1 MSVYTYTD
9 SRQNSSHVPF
19 SRGLAMRSAEKRMS
33 SGTHFPGLNG
43 PSGALSFFNGPL
55 HSESSGYT
63 SPAKPALE
71 PIRAFPGSAFGSL
84 NKPAYSGSTQGSAG
98 LGQTIYSSPLQKT
111 PLPATSTFLF
121 EESSL
126 GPCATS
132 LSTKSLAPLRALLSR
147 VKEEEALQAENKM
160 REDSLRAKK
169 RMEEKMREE
178 REREEYLRGLKEG
191 LGRERVGRGGSVGGI
206 GGGGAFGGSVH
217 HTRYF

>member
-43 PSGALSFFNGPL
+43 PSGALNFFNGPL

-98 LGQTIYSSPLQKT
+98 LGQASYGSPLQKT

-126 GPCATS
+126 APCPACRT
-132 LSTKSLAPLRALLSR
+132 SLAPLRALLSKL
-147 VKEEEALQAENKM
+147 KEEEALQAESRQ

-169 RMEEKMREE
+169 KMEEKMREE

-191 LGRERVGRGGSVGGI
+191 LMKGRAGRGGSVGGI
-206 GGGGAFGGSVH
+206 GGGVFGGSVH
-217 HTRYF
+217 TRYF